1 MRSLIARLI
10 FSGLIGAAIAGCGTS
25 GSSLPAGGV
34 QNDAGAGSGTN
45 VTVSASSATPPPFSI
60 PPVLLDSGSEGLS
73 AATPTPTPVTWK
85 EVLTNGPAS
94 TETQSPLYSTSDT
107 LPATA
112 PAGSPTYPPQSFA
125 GSHLVTFAGSGTS
138 QVILQIQKTL
148 PDLVYTY
155 KSTNPGNNAI
165 TAYTYSTIVAH
176 LTYIG
181 AATAPALVS
190 TSVELTGSNGTAGSF
205 DVRVACTGTPGAAAG
220 TFAKVTCPKLPA
232 SGAVSNTTGPNPV
245 IPGATGPFDPV
256 AAYSWKLYL
265 VLNYASA
272 IPTTVT
278 GNQIYIDNVYAT
290 Q

>member
-181 AATAPALVS
+181 AATAPVGRALARIWS
-190 TSVELTGSNGTAGSF
+190 TKALNCTTPRLMKTGKKLWTMVRTCSERKVAFHCSGRSSF
-205 DVRVACTGTPGAAAG
+205 STDG
-220 TFAKVTCPKLPA
+220 
-232 SGAVSNTTGPNPV
+232 
-245 IPGATGPFDPV
+245 I
-256 AAYSWKLYL
+256 
-265 VLNYASA
+265 
-272 IPTTVT
+272 
-278 GNQIYIDNVYAT
+278 
-290 Q
+290 